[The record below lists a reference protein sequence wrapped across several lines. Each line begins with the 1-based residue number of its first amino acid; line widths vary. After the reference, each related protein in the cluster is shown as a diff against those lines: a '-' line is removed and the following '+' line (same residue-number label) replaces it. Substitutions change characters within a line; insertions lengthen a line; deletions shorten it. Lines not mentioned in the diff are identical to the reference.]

1 MTHRKLVIAIAT
13 GLAVT
18 AAGPILAQDVTV
30 DGYAKSSGGTVWKS
44 SSGECVRTGYEDS
57 TELLE
62 ECGYETVVEQAAAID
77 SGRRGTEVTIVQ
89 EAAVVKDDQV
99 IALAAPVVV
108 EQVTINNVQ
117 FGFDSADLTPAYRA
131 ELDAVSEILRPHRDL
146 LRSGVETLNIVGYT
160 DSQGPAEYNQQ
171 LSERRARSVA
181 DYLIEQDP
189 TRAEFVSVVGRGE
202 ADPIASNDTE
212 DGRRQNRRVVM
223 EVLKR

>member
-1 MTHRKLVIAIAT
+1 MNQFKDMFLGRGKLPFKRAT
-13 GLAVT
+13 T
-18 AAGPILAQDVTV
+18 SQ
-30 DGYAKSSGGTVWKS
+30 K
-44 SSGECVRTGYEDS
+44 CVRTGDTDS

-77 SGRRGTEVTIVQ
+77 SGRRGTEVTIVE

-99 IALAAPVVV
+99 VALAAPVVV

-117 FGFDSADLTPAYRA
+117 FGFDSAELTPAYRA
-131 ELDAVSEILRPHRDL
+131 ELDTVSEILRPHREL
-146 LRSGVETLNIVGYT
+146 LRSGVQTLKIVGHT

-171 LSERRARSVA
+171 LSERRAQAVA

-189 TRAEFVSVVGRGE
+189 TRADFISAVGRGE
-202 ADPIASNDTE
+202 ADPIASNDSE